1 MFGWG
6 VASKELTISK
16 MKRTNLILMLLTLCV
31 SLFAQPVTLTFT
43 GKDAKNQHVQLN
55 RVVITNLTQNWQET
69 IYYPDTILMMGST
82 GIGEVDHANGM
93 KLSQNVP
100 NPFDGT
106 TDFAL
111 QLPEAG
117 KVSLTVYDLNG
128 KKITAYQGK
137 LASGVHTF
145 RVLLNTTQSY
155 LLTARCGNETATI
168 KMINNGNA
176 GENSIRHL
184 GEDRLNMM
192 LKSGT
197 KGATNKP
204 FAFGDNMI
212 YMGYATING
221 IECVSQTVEQ
231 RQLVS
236 ETIPLRF
243 DATLILPPTVQTAA
257 VSEITSHGAVC
268 GGNVVDDGG
277 SKVTTRGVCWSTQ
290 PNPVFSESHTAD
302 GSGTGSFV
310 STLTGL
316 TYGTIY
322 YVRAYAVNSIG
333 VAYGETQSF
342 MTVNVTPPVVTTATV
357 SNITHNSATC
367 GGTVVDMGATI
378 TDRGVCWGTMP
389 NPTIGDGNF
398 TNDGQGAGSFVS
410 NMVNLT
416 GSTLYYVRAYA
427 TTEDGTFY
435 GEATSFT
442 TAAVQL
448 PMVITTDISN
458 VKYNSARCGYSVVD
472 MNTYVTARGVCW
484 STSHNPTI
492 EDAHTNDG
500 TLAGSYTSTMFV
512 LRHKT
517 TYYVRA
523 YASNSDG
530 TAYGEEKSF
539 TTEVCPLPSVGI
551 SNTCVEDGIIHI
563 TSSCSMSDV
572 NYPVTARGI
581 CWSTSPNPTLDNAYT
596 TDGSGSGTFTS
607 ELKNIPANTD
617 IYIRAYST
625 NDGGTKYSAETILN
639 THTNSRDGQSCAS
652 GSTVT
657 DRDGNIYNTV
667 QIGNQCWMKENLR
680 TTKYADGTSISQG
693 SDYSTT
699 VGYWYYPNNSSSNKA
714 TYGLLYNWKAVMR
727 NASSSSA
734 NPSGVQ
740 GICPTGWYVPSD
752 AEWTQLTDYVRK
764 QCQYQCENEISSF
777 NIAKALASTT
787 GWTTSSSACDVG
799 NGQESNNVTGFSALP
814 AGQYGS
820 YDGDFGG
827 CAYFWSAT
835 ENGSSYTYIRYF
847 LYYDAGVIE
856 SYSYKGDGFSVRCLR
871 DNNFSGGGETAILP
885 TVTTSDVTNITET
898 SAICGGNVTSD
909 GGVGVTARGVCWS
922 TSHNP
927 TIEDNKTI
935 DGTGTDSFTSSLTGL
950 SASVTYYVRAYA
962 TNSEG
967 TAYGEEKEFI
977 TKDVIIAAWTFDT
990 LQAIPNTPNVI
1001 PANYDLGA
1009 MPAKACIYLDGTN
1022 GSSKFVC
1029 GATYKTTQLNSF
1041 GGNVLNDP
1049 RETTNAG
1056 KALTLVNITSNG
1068 NHMIIKFS
1076 TKDYAK
1082 IKLSFATRGS
1092 AKGFNNHAWAYSID
1106 GNNYTD
1112 IMVDNTANTTTT
1124 FLYREIDFSA
1134 IKVLEDQKSVY
1145 VRLTISGCT
1154 DASSNNRFDNIVVR
1168 GGAK

>member
-1 MFGWG
+1 M
-6 VASKELTISK
+6 KKTIF
-16 MKRTNLILMLLTLCV
+16 
-31 SLFAQPVTLTFT
+31 SLALAIMCLATIAQPVTVTFT
-43 GKDAKNQHVQLN
+43 GRDAKNQHVQLN

-82 GIGEVDHANGM
+82 GINEVDNADGF

-117 KVSLTVYDLNG
+117 KVSLTVYDLIG

-176 GENSIRHL
+176 GENAIRHL
-184 GEDRLNMM
+184 GDGNLNML
-192 LKSGT
+192 LKNGT
-197 KGATNKP
+197 KGTTNKP

-221 IECVSQTVEQ
+221 KECVSQTVEQ

-243 DATLILPPTVQTAA
+243 DATLILPPTVQTAT
-257 VSEITSHGAVC
+257 VSEITFHGAVC

-277 SKVTTRGVCWSTQ
+277 STVTTRGVCWSTQ

-316 TYGTIY
+316 TYGTTY

-378 TDRGVCWGTMP
+378 TARGVCWGTMP

-458 VKYNSARCGYSVVD
+458 VKYNSAMCGYSVVD

-500 TLAGSYTSTMFV
+500 TLAGSYTSTMSV

-551 SNTCVEDGIIHI
+551 SNTCVEDGVIHI
-563 TSSCSMSDV
+563 TSSCSVYDAD
-572 NYPVTARGI
+572 YPVTDRGI
-581 CWSTSPNPTLDNAYT
+581 CWSTSSNPTLDNFFT
-596 TDGSGSGTFTS
+596 TDGSGSGIFIS

-617 IYIRAYST
+617 IYVRGYATNEGGTSYSYST
-625 NDGGTKYSAETILN
+625 ETIVN
-639 THTNSRDGQSCAS
+639 TNSYYTNSRDGQSCAS

-657 DRDGNIYNTV
+657 DRDGNTYNTV

-680 TTKYADGTSISQG
+680 TTKYANGKDIKQG
-693 SDYSTT
+693 STT
-699 VGYWYYPNNSSSNKA
+699 SYDEAYWYYPNDNSANKT
-714 TYGLLYNWKAVMR
+714 TYGLLYNWAAVM
-727 NASSSSA
+727 NGATSSSS

-740 GICPTGWYVPSD
+740 GICPTGWHVPSD
-752 AEWTQLTDYVRK
+752 AEWTQLTDYIGK
-764 QCQYQCENEISSF
+764 QCQYQCNSSNS

-787 GWTTSSSACDVG
+787 GWETSTSICAVG
-799 NGQESNNVTGFSALP
+799 NGQENNNATGFGALP
-814 AGQYGS
+814 AGYCDGS
-820 YDGDFGG
+820 YNNFGYY
-827 CAYFWSAT
+827 AYFWSAT
-835 ENGSSYTYIRYF
+835 ESGSGLAYGRYLRYINTYVGRNYGSYMHY
-847 LYYDAGVIE
+847 
-856 SYSYKGDGFSVRCLR
+856 GFSVRCLR

-990 LQAIPNTPNVI
+990 LQAVPNTPNVI

-1029 GATYKTTQLNSF
+1029 GATDKTTQLNSF

-1082 IKLSFATRGS
+1082 IKLSFATRGT

-1168 GGAK
+1168 GVEK